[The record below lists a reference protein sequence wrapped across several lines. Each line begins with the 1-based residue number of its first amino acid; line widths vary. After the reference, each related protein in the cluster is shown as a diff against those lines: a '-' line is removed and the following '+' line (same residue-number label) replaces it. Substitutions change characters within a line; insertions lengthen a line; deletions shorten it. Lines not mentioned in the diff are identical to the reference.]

1 MADLKQPLTAPPLG
15 PPDGSTSEESPP
27 WGLSTALLALLIALA
42 ASVVFAFIIASFFLA
57 TGTESPDDSSAFTFL
72 ATAAQSIVFVTV
84 ALGVAGQQGRV
95 SLRQFGFRRFDSG
108 AIGWAVVAMVAY
120 FVLAAVYVQIANPPE
135 DDVPR
140 QFGADQSTALA
151 ILTGIFV
158 IAVAPPVE
166 EFFFRG
172 FLYQAFRNRLGVLG
186 GALLSGLLFGAIHF
200 KPDFLV
206 PLTILG
212 TTLALVFQKTGSL
225 WPCIMVHALNN
236 AIAFS
241 VTV

>member
-1 MADLKQPLTAPPLG
+1 MADYDQPAVAPFGAPG
-15 PPDGSTSEESPP
+15 ETPKDEDPP
-27 WGLSTALLALLIALA
+27 WGMSTALLALLMALA
-42 ASVVFAFIIASFFLA
+42 ASVVGAFIIASFFLA
-57 TGTESPDDSSAFTFL
+57 TGTESPDDSSAFTFV
-72 ATAAQSIVFVTV
+72 ATALQSVVFVVV
-84 ALGVAGQQGRV
+84 ALGVAGQQGKV
-95 SLRQFGFRRFDSG
+95 TLQQFGFRRFDWT
-108 AIGWAVVAMVAY
+108 AIGWAVVAIVAY
-120 FVLAAVYVQIANPPE
+120 FVLAAIYVQLANPPE

-151 ILTGIFV
+151 ILTGVFV

-172 FLYQAFRNRLGVLG
+172 FLFQSFRNRLGVLG
-186 GALLSGLLFGAIHF
+186 GAALSGLLFGAIHF

-206 PLTILG
+206 PLAILG
-212 TTLALVFQKTGSL
+212 TTLALLFQKTGSL